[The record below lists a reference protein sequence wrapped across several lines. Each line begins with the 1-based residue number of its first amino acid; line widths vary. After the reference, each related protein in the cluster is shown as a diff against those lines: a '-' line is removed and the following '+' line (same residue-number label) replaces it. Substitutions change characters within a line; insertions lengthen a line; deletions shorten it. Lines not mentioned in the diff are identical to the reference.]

1 MILIKTLMAVKKLIA
16 GILKLTGKSIFF
28 ILRLFLYRPF
38 IKLYYWLFRFKK
50 SGLHKNSW
58 QKLIR
63 PRFLHAIVFLLT
75 AALVSSN
82 LLSRSNGQFGG
93 SNIDAHKTIISHLV
107 QNEFSSASD
116 DNTLIE
122 ETANLGQIILSV
134 KEHYLSFNDAVKNR
148 PWLTNVNENTV
159 AFTADNGAAFINP
172 QLINFNPTSQS
183 TTGNNAGSGNTV
195 STPNTPTA
203 AAARTEMIKYTVKDG
218 DTISSISQEFN
229 ISINTILWANNLT
242 AYSLI
247 RPGDTLDILPVSGVY
262 YTVQSGD
269 TVGGIASQFGVEQDK
284 IFKYNTIRNSGLMIG
299 QKLLIPGGKQLA
311 TAPANNNNIA
321 SSPSQS
327 SSNSQSTSGDYS
339 GISIIKNIIKPSYS
353 PEVSQSGYHM
363 IWPTLGHTITQY
375 YSWRHTAIDIAN
387 RIGTP
392 LFASDSG
399 TVIFAGWSTG
409 YGYNV
414 VINHGGGRETRY
426 AHSSKLLVTVG
437 EHVKQGQTIALMGST
452 GWSTGP
458 HVHFEVMINGVKY
471 NPLNYVK

>member
-1 MILIKTLMAVKKLIA
+1 MAVKKLIA
-16 GILKLTGKSIFF
+16 EILKLTGKSIFF
-28 ILRLFLYRPF
+28 ILRLFLYHPF

-63 PRFLHAIVFLLT
+63 PRFLHVLIFLLT
-75 AALVSSN
+75 ASLVSSN
-82 LLSRSNGQFGG
+82 LLSRSNSQFGG
-93 SNIDAHKTIISHLV
+93 SNVDAHKTIISHLV

-122 ETANLGQIILSV
+122 ETANLEQIILSV
-134 KEHYLSFNDAVKNR
+134 KEHYLSFNNAIKNR
-148 PWLTNVNENTV
+148 PWLTNSNENTV

-172 QLINFNPTSQS
+172 QLINFNQINNGPTSNNTS
-183 TTGNNAGSGNTV
+183 GGNAN
-195 STPNTPTA
+195 STPNTPTVTTT
-203 AAARTEMIKYTVKDG
+203 RTEMIKYTVKNG

-229 ISINTILWANNLT
+229 ISVNTILWANNLT

-247 RPGDTLDILPVSGVY
+247 RPGDILNILPVSGVY

-269 TVGGIASQFGVEQDK
+269 TVSGIASQFGVEQDK
-284 IFKYNTIRNSGLMIG
+284 IFKYNTIRNSGLIIG

-311 TAPANNNNIA
+311 TKLINNNNTN
-321 SSPSQS
+321 SPSQS
-327 SSNSQSTSGDYS
+327 SSNNQPTNSDYN
-339 GISIIKNIIKPSYS
+339 GISIIKNIINPSPT

-387 RIGTP
+387 KIGTP

-414 VINHGGGRETRY
+414 VIDHGGDRETRY
-426 AHSSKLLVTVG
+426 AHSSKLLVSVG
-437 EHVKQGQTIALMGST
+437 DRVEKGQTIALMGST

-458 HVHFEVMINGVKY
+458 HVHFEVIINGVKY